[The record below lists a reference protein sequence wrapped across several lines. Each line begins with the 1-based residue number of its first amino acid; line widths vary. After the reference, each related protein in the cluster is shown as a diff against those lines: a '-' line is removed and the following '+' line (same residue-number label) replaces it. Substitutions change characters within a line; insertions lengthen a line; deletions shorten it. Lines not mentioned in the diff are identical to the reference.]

1 MQARSRASL
10 PVSAEPGMAATL
22 GALQRPL
29 DHEFVISISDLRGF
43 RPSHAPPDCS
53 KSLSIQRFSASE
65 QSAPPLRSTGTNGTR
80 SSRFI
85 EDPIWRLAK
94 TTSANTQGESRE
106 AHIRS
111 GNRSGPIHPVHVP
124 GSHPACPARRSAAC
138 VAAGGQ
144 RGESVGGTGSE
155 ASRERLAPS
164 GGSRDTQ
171 EGTRLVLE
179 PRNS

>member
-1 MQARSRASL
+1 
-10 PVSAEPGMAATL
+10 MAATL

-80 SSRFI
+80 SSRFN